1 MFKKR
6 FIFLFLILSIF
17 LLIACESDQ
26 LPFYELDVVIEGEG
40 SVNLDPE
47 SNTYFRNDI
56 IKLEAIAEENWKFS
70 HWNFG
75 GEEIDKNPYDDFVIN
90 ANTTVYAYFSEKSN
104 LKTISQPEN
113 GGSIKIV
120 PEKEEYFAGDRVLLE
135 AHPNPGYYFTEWS
148 SDVSATDNPVE
159 VIVQEN
165 MEVTANFGINTYEIK
180 FSENSIREEGNIT
193 VEASN
198 GMQNVTRFEHGED
211 IKFIAEPGSNYE
223 FSHWQERRDRPPHGE
238 TEQIVTIQAESDLE
252 VSAVFERVFQVS
264 FKNYDGTIIDEQTVR
279 VGEDAQA
286 PDDPVRNGYIFTGW
300 DNDFENLKQ
309 DIEVKAEFKIGLTGE
324 GTSSSPYQIYT
335 PENLVLI
342 GKDNYSNNAY
352 YQLMNDIDLENFG
365 EFESI
370 KEFEG
375 VFDGKGHEIR
385 NLYINQDEK
394 NDLGLFAENLG
405 EIKNIGLLDLE
416 IRGRENVG
424 GLVGI
429 NNGVITNSFVKGNIS
444 GNKNVGGLVG
454 IHNTGTIENSHSN
467 VDLIGINNKSG
478 PNSRIGGLV
487 GAVGT
492 NGVIT
497 NSYAKGTITGYL
509 VIGGLV
515 GSNRGIIEDSHVI
528 VESIKSNRNT
538 GGLVGINRGAI
549 EDSYTIAEKIDGS
562 THNIGGLVG
571 WNNSGIIQSSQAIVD
586 VTGRNSVGGLVGRN
600 EATIKESYA
609 KGNVQGDY
617 DIGGLVGSNYEGS
630 ISNSYAICV
639 VDGDSNIGG
648 LVGHTSSESTI
659 MYSFSAGEV
668 EGNENY
674 GGLIGL
680 TDTSSGTILS
690 YWDIKTSKQNSS
702 ASGIGRT
709 TSEMQ
714 EESTYDQWDFMDIW
728 AIDEGNSYP
737 YLQWER
743 D

>member
-6 FIFLFLILSIF
+6 LIFLILILSIF

-26 LPFYELDVVIEGEG
+26 LPLYELDVVIEGEG
-40 SVNLDPE
+40 SVDLDPE
-47 SNTYFRNDI
+47 ANTYFRNQKI
-56 IKLEAIAEENWKFS
+56 RLEAIAEENWKFS

-113 GGSIKIV
+113 GGSIKID

-135 AHPNPGYYFTEWS
+135 AQPNPGYYFTGWS

-165 MEVTANFGINTYEIK
+165 MEVTANFEINTYEIK
-180 FSENSIREEGNIT
+180 ISENSIQGGDIT

-198 GMQNVTRFEHGED
+198 GLQDVTIFEHGED
-211 IKFIAEPGSNYE
+211 IKFIAVPGSNYE

-405 EIKNIGLLDLE
+405 EIKNIGLLDFE

-429 NNGVITNSFVKGNIS
+429 NNGVIANSFVKGNIS
-444 GNKNVGGLVG
+444 GFKHV
-454 IHNTGTIENSHSN
+454 
-467 VDLIGINNKSG
+467 
-478 PNSRIGGLV
+478 
-487 GAVGT
+487 
-492 NGVIT
+492 
-497 NSYAKGTITGYL
+497 
-509 VIGGLV
+509 GGLV
-515 GSNRGIIEDSHVI
+515 GSNSNGTIENSYVN
-528 VESIKSNRNT
+528 VEKIEGTLYT
-538 GGLVGINRGAI
+538 GGLVGINNGKIKDSHVIVEKIKGATVTGGIVGSNRGTI
-549 EDSYTIAEKIDGS
+549 EDSHSIVEKIDGG
-562 THNIGGLVG
+562 TYTGGLVG
-571 WNNSGIIQSSQAIVD
+571 RNWSGMIQRSQAIVD
-586 VTGRNSVGGLVGRN
+586 VSGNNTVGGLVGRN
-600 EATIKESYA
+600 EAIIKESYA
-609 KGNVQGDY
+609 KGNIKGERN
-617 DIGGLVGSNYEGS
+617 IGGLAGANCGGS
-630 ISNSYAICV
+630 ISNSYAICD

-648 LVGHTSSESTI
+648 LVGHTRADATI
-659 MYSFSAGEV
+659 MYSFSAGKV

-680 TDTSSGTILS
+680 TDTSPGTTTFRS
-690 YWDIKTSKQNSS
+690 YWDIETSKQDSS
-702 ASGIGRT
+702 GSGIGRT

-728 AIDEGNSYP
+728 AIDEGNNYP